1 MPIKRRVVAVVHVP
15 ATLIKTKQDQTQS
28 TDSSQAGSTLAATR
42 SEENFLW
49 KGGTS
54 GVKEQLKLS
63 ET

>member
-1 MPIKRRVVAVVHVP
+1 MPIKRRVVAVVHVRV
-15 ATLIKTKQDQTQS
+15 AVETKQDQTQS
-28 TDSSQAGSTLAATR
+28 TDSSRAGSTLAATR